1 MSCKTVLYCCTLFFL
16 TMTPVLSQSCQ
27 PGTYNVNF
35 PEETAVSISACVDEK
50 ANFGNQSVYWQAKNK
65 SDKEIFLKFTTVI
78 STNCGNVIKSEASAY
93 LGPFELLDAKSIS
106 GSNPF
111 LSVISEM
118 SCNGSNQLI
127 NQVSYEDLVIETSG
141 TKQKDMDF
149 ISRKSATI
157 LSLIF
162 FGLYFFD
169 TPEYSIYEDKGIY
182 FALGPQNTVNSIGV
196 YSNTIEKTF
205 SSVQNTIWDP
215 INNNNYT
222 YNERIYNESYKSKKD
237 RIGIPTIG
245 FGIETGYFS
254 DHLNISL
261 PVNVHAGFFDKGQY
275 GFGYAYS
282 GNIFAGLT
290 KYKIGIASDFQYFNM
305 GKSANN
311 KSTFENGYKITET
324 DSEQSFALITN
335 KIGFRFQKNMN
346 SKNISDIEPWIFD
359 LYFTLSQVNT
369 NKPHLYFLDSKQ
381 SVRPGLEFA
390 FNLYGKIGG
399 FIKYSFINTIG
410 IPQYDLEKGRVSGF
424 FQIGIKR
431 DYAWFKTK

>member
-1 MSCKTVLYCCTLFFL
+1 
-16 TMTPVLSQSCQ
+16 MTPVLSQSCQ

-50 ANFGNQSVYWQAKNK
+50 ANFGSQSVYWQAKNK

-78 STNCGNVIKSEASAY
+78 STNCGDVIKSEASAY
-93 LGPFELLDAKSIS
+93 IGPFELLDAKTIS

-118 SCNGSNQLI
+118 NCDGSEQLI
-127 NQVSYEDLVIETSG
+127 KEVSYENLIVESTG
-141 TKQKDMDF
+141 TKRQKGMDF
-149 ISRKSATI
+149 IARKSATI
-157 LSLIF
+157 LSLLF
-162 FGLYFFD
+162 LGLYFLE

-196 YSNTIEKTF
+196 YSNIIEKTF

-215 INNNNYT
+215 INNTNITYT
-222 YNERIYNESYKSKKD
+222 DRIYNESYKSKKD

-275 GFGYAYS
+275 GFGYSYS
-282 GNIFAGLT
+282 GNIFAGST

-305 GKSANN
+305 GKSAEEE
-311 KSTFENGYKITET
+311 STFENGYIKTET
-324 DSEQSFALITN
+324 SSKQVFSLINN

-346 SKNISDIEPWIFD
+346 SKNISEIEPWIFD
-359 LYFTLSQVNT
+359 FYFTLSQVNT
-369 NKPHLYFLDSKQ
+369 NKPNLYFLDRKQ
-381 SVRPGLEFA
+381 TLRPGFEFA
-390 FNLYGKIGG
+390 FNLYGRIGG
-399 FIKYSFINTIG
+399 FIKYSFINAIG
-410 IPQYDLEKGRVSGF
+410 IPQYDLEKGRVPGF